1 MYLLEM
7 TSPITLDV
15 SKFCIE
21 KTIELCATQ
30 INTGKRVLIE
40 SKVSYSFSKW
50 EKIKCGVPQRSVLGP
65 LLFLIYVNDLSK
77 IIENPAQPICSADDI
92 SVIITNHSLTE

>member
-1 MYLLEM
+1 MCFTKHCASGQNLIREGVFMYLLEM

-21 KTIELCATQ
+21 KIIELCATQ

-40 SKVSYSFSKW
+40 SKVSYSFSNE
-50 EKIKCGVPQRSVLGP
+50 EKLNVASLRVWYLVPFFF
-65 LLFLIYVNDLSK
+65 LF
-77 IIENPAQPICSADDI
+77 
-92 SVIITNHSLTE
+92 T